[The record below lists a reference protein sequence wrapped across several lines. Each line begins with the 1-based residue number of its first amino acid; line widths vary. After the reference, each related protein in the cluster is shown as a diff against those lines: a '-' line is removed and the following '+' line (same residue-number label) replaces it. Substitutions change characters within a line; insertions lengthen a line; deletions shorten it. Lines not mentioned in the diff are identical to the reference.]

1 MLDNTRA
8 DPLHMSD
15 FDGERLLLRTA
26 AELVAR
32 LKVVESLPV
41 RPRTDQLELH
51 RRKAE
56 AVRLRRRLRV
66 LTDRTAEAH
75 VREVYATQS
84 WDFMEQNIRKRSMPE
99 LVQYLENL
107 RSRITQAGDG
117 AKVGWETEAA
127 RVALEIRRRGM
138 SPGHAVREV
147 KQGAKQYDRKRKR
160 RTREAVRMSRGERDR
175 KRASAKHARKRNRNG
190 GRRGRR
196 SL

>member
-1 MLDNTRA
+1 MPDTARA

-41 RPRTDQLELH
+41 RPQTEQVELF

-66 LTDRTAEAH
+66 VTDPKADAH
-75 VREVYATQS
+75 VRGVYATQS
-84 WDFMEQNIRKRSMPE
+84 WDFMERNIHKRSMPE
-99 LVQYLENL
+99 LVHYLRSL
-107 RSRITQAGDG
+107 RSRIAAVGDG
-117 AKVGWETEAA
+117 AKPGWEMEAA
-127 RVALEIRRRGM
+127 RVAQEIRRRGM
-138 SPGHAVREV
+138 SPGHAVREAEQRDR
-147 KQGAKQYDRKRKR
+147 KYERKRKR
-160 RTREAVRMSRGERDR
+160 QTREAVRMSRGERDR
-175 KRASAKHARKRNRNG
+175 KRAGARNARKRNRHG